1 MNINVNSA
9 LQLLCENIKNAY
21 GNRCLNY
28 GEATESLL
36 DNQAGNY
43 ITLDGQQFCAV
54 NDAYD
59 VVVFFTR
66 QSSTPNDQQGG
77 GMKNSLYRTTSF
89 KMAVNSRLAAEE
101 FVLSAIINNTTGVA
115 YQSTSYESRSIAND
129 MFGLAER
136 NFQTAFFTIDFSA
149 IEKITCQP
157 C

>member
-9 LQLLCENIKNAY
+9 IQLLCENIKKAY

-43 ITLDGQQFCAV
+43 ISIDGQEFCAV

-66 QSSTPNDQQGG
+66 QSANPNDQQGG
-77 GMKNSLYRTTSF
+77 GMKNSLYRTASF
-89 KMAVNSRLAAEE
+89 KMAVNSLKPSEE
-101 FVLSAIINNTTGVA
+101 FVLASIINSTTGVA

-129 MFGLAER
+129 MFGLTER

>member
-9 LQLLCENIKNAY
+9 LQLLCENIQKAY

-28 GEATESLL
+28 GEAVESLL

-43 ITLDGQQFCAV
+43 ITTDGQRFCAV

-59 VVVFFTR
+59 VVLFFTR
-66 QSSTPNDQQGG
+66 ETSTPNEMRAG
-77 GMKNSLYRTTSF
+77 GMKNQFYRTTNF
-89 KMAVNSRLAAEE
+89 KLAVNSPTIHDEV
-101 FVLSAIINNTTGVA
+101 VLTTIINSTTGIT
-115 YQSTSYESRSIAND
+115 YLSSSYDGKAIATT
-129 MFGLAER
+129 MFGLEER